1 MTKKEILKYTN
12 KIRKYLIEKATKNEK
27 TTYSDINI
35 IFKIYVN
42 KDGIPYTKGSCLSN
56 IGHFLDVINIFEHKY
71 NRLPLGAFVVKKTT
85 GEVSNGFDES
95 CKNLG
100 LKNTNSHEVREEL
113 TKFWNNKNNFNN
125 YYDEELEISD
135 I

>member
-1 MTKKEILKYTN
+1 MTKEEKVKYVN

-42 KDGIPYTKGSCLSN
+42 KDGIPYIKGSCLSK
-56 IGHFLDVINIFEHKY
+56 IGYFLDKINIFEHKY

-85 GEVSNGFDES
+85 GEVSNGFATS
-95 CKNLG
+95 CENIG
-100 LKNTNSHEVREEL
+100 LKNVKAHEVREEL
-113 TKFWNNKNNFNN
+113 IKFWNNKNNFNE
-125 YYDEELEISD
+125 YYDEELGISD